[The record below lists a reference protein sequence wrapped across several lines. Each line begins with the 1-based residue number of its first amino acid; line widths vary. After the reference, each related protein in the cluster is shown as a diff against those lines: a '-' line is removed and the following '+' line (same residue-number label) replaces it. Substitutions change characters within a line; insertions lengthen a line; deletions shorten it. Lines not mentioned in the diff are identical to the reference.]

1 MEVMMDQ
8 AMTIIEYLPMFRT
21 ADSIPPLGA
30 AFAHG
35 RYNNNHKNHNNNNN
49 NNHLADGNNLKGKRG
64 NTNAASQALNRGENN
79 NSPPRRAPPLSG
91 FKGSL
96 TSASISLSPLNL
108 SLLNSLRT
116 VVAVSLAQTVDIIR
130 QRLVTVALH
139 AMEISIQENILI
151 PAFDIAESLIGDG
164 EQDAE
169 DERPLRYS
177 VRASGRHSAMGA
189 VTMSN
194 NNNHHHH
201 HHRIQKKRQELS
213 LSGGHSSNSSKLSK
227 KRKKKKKQVV
237 DMLSDLIRKNEQ
249 QPASDEIT
257 LKKEE
262 LALLAERVIR
272 WESRR
277 YVETVVEHGVKE
289 MNRRLKLK
297 LLQVLVDEL

>member
-1 MEVMMDQ
+1 
-8 AMTIIEYLPMFRT
+8 
-21 ADSIPPLGA
+21 
-30 AFAHG
+30 
-35 RYNNNHKNHNNNNN
+35 
-49 NNHLADGNNLKGKRG
+49 
-64 NTNAASQALNRGENN
+64 
-79 NSPPRRAPPLSG
+79 
-91 FKGSL
+91 
-96 TSASISLSPLNL
+96 L

-177 VRASGRHSAMGA
+177 VRASSGRHSAMGA

-194 NNNHHHH
+194 NNNNNNH